1 MCAMKNK
8 KLFSL
13 LNVVSWLLLTL
24 PATAFGQ
31 DKIHD
36 TNYYK
41 TFPDKSTV
49 RLYFS
54 KKYTSFHIPS
64 INNDDDFKYRPN
76 TSFTT
81 GAGITYNNISLNL
94 SYGFSVFNPDDEKG
108 KTKSIDFEGHI
119 YPGKWAI
126 DLLGIR
132 HKGLHI
138 YPKGYTYGNSNE
150 FYYRPDATMILTG
163 IGIYRV
169 TNTDR
174 FSYNAAM
181 IQSEWQQK
189 SAGTFLYGGEVYYGS
204 LNGDSSLIP
213 TIKETSFWEAGI
225 NKLHFVNFGVGAGY
239 GYTFVV
245 SRHFFATGSA
255 IANINVSFST
265 EDIADLHLKK
275 TSVNPSFIYKAAIGY
290 NSDNWIITANWAAN
304 TLWTRANLSTDAY
317 EIPTGNYRFIV
328 AKRIGKLFQKK
339 K

>member
-94 SYGFSVFNPDDEKG
+94 SYGFSVFNPDDEK
-108 KTKSIDFEGHI
+108 E
-119 YPGKWAI
+119 
-126 DLLGIR
+126 R
-132 HKGLHI
+132 
-138 YPKGYTYGNSNE
+138 
-150 FYYRPDATMILTG
+150 
-163 IGIYRV
+163 
-169 TNTDR
+169 
-174 FSYNAAM
+174 
-181 IQSEWQQK
+181 QK
-189 SAGTFLYGGEVYYGS
+189 V
-204 LNGDSSLIP
+204 
-213 TIKETSFWEAGI
+213 
-225 NKLHFVNFGVGAGY
+225 
-239 GYTFVV
+239 
-245 SRHFFATGSA
+245 
-255 IANINVSFST
+255 
-265 EDIADLHLKK
+265 
-275 TSVNPSFIYKAAIGY
+275 
-290 NSDNWIITANWAAN
+290 
-304 TLWTRANLSTDAY
+304 
-317 EIPTGNYRFIV
+317 
-328 AKRIGKLFQKK
+328 
-339 K
+339 

>member
-1 MCAMKNK
+1 MGDR
-8 KLFSL
+8 F
-13 LNVVSWLLLTL
+13 
-24 PATAFGQ
+24 
-31 DKIHD
+31 I
-36 TNYYK
+36 
-41 TFPDKSTV
+41 
-49 RLYFS
+49 
-54 KKYTSFHIPS
+54 
-64 INNDDDFKYRPN
+64 
-76 TSFTT
+76 
-81 GAGITYNNISLNL
+81 
-94 SYGFSVFNPDDEKG
+94 
-108 KTKSIDFEGHI
+108 
-119 YPGKWAI
+119 
-126 DLLGIR
+126 GIR

-245 SRHFFATGSA
+245 SRHFFATDQRS
-255 IANINVSFST
+255 
-265 EDIADLHLKK
+265 
-275 TSVNPSFIYKAAIGY
+275 
-290 NSDNWIITANWAAN
+290 
-304 TLWTRANLSTDAY
+304 
-317 EIPTGNYRFIV
+317 PT
-328 AKRIGKLFQKK
+328 
-339 K
+339 